1 MNFVTDGE
9 EGYHE
14 GKPGARGRKM
24 DLVLMKEDLVFG
36 VKLASYALGTRS
48 SMPILSGLKM
58 EPTGSGLRLS
68 ATDLERAVQCEIP
81 VENHGEEETVVLNG
95 AILSQIASRLPADDR
110 VSLKRESEDG
120 NVVKLRCGEALFD
133 LPTLPVEDYPE
144 IPPLPPDKIAT
155 LRIDLFHRGLEQTA
169 FAALKAGETTRLSL
183 TGVDLVLK
191 ADGLKMVATNGY
203 RLAMKSIGAEEV
215 LEEGEYLIEAGVLSD
230 LDRVLSQ
237 LQADTVDVYKGS
249 GQLFFHADGVTFMA
263 KTIGEEFPDFER
275 VIPRDNP
282 ISLVFNR
289 TALLDA
295 LLRIEITAAEE
306 SGAVTFRVTPE
317 ESAARI
323 NSSSKNKGEAE
334 ERVRL
339 RKVPQGEIEI
349 SFKAEYLI
357 DALKRM
363 ASDEVGLWLSDPEK
377 AGLIEPAGDTIST
390 LDEGFIYVCMPVR
403 LGG

>member
-1 MNFVTDGE
+1 
-9 EGYHE
+9 
-14 GKPGARGRKM
+14 M
-24 DLVLMKEDLVFG
+24 DLVLMKDDLVFG

-48 SMPILSGLKM
+48 SMPILSGLKF
-58 EPTGSGLRLS
+58 EFAGDKLRLS

-81 VENHGEEETVVLNG
+81 VENNGQDETVILNG
-95 AILSQIASRLPADDR
+95 AVLSQIASRLPADDR
-110 VSLKRESEDG
+110 VSLKHDESDG
-120 NVVKLRCGEALFD
+120 GVVKLRCGEALFD

-144 IPPLPPDKIAT
+144 IPPLPPDKVAT

-191 ADGLKMVATNGY
+191 GGSLKMVATNGY
-203 RLAMKSIGAEEV
+203 RLAMKTIGAEEI
-215 LEEGEYLIEAGVLSD
+215 LEEGEYLIEAGVLTD

-237 LQADTVDVYKGS
+237 LNGDTVEIYKGS
-249 GQLFFHADGVTFMA
+249 GQLFFRAGGVTFMA
-263 KTIGEEFPDFER
+263 KTIAEEFPDFER
-275 VIPRDNP
+275 VIPKDNP
-282 ISLVFNR
+282 ISLFFDR
-289 TALLDA
+289 HALLEA
-295 LLRIEITAAEE
+295 LQRIEITAAEE

-323 NSSSKNKGEAE
+323 NSSSKEKGEAE

-339 RKVPQGEIEI
+339 RKVPQAEIEI

-363 ASDEVGLWLSDPEK
+363 ASDEVGLWLTDPEK
-377 AGLIEPAGDTIST
+377 AGLIEPAGETISPQ
-390 LDEGFIYVCMPVR
+390 DEGFLYVCMPVR